1 MMDAPEWKKRLE
13 HQRAIRDA
21 YVAMGNPAPDRP
33 DPEGGLIMVPFRR
46 FNGKV
51 FRAFL
56 AKRGHDNSEFEACAC
71 RTRYMPES
79 PRL

>member
-1 MMDAPEWKKRLE
+1 
-13 HQRAIRDA
+13 
-21 YVAMGNPAPDRP
+21 
-33 DPEGGLIMVPFRR
+33 MVPFRR
-46 FNGKV
+46 FDGKI